1 MSFVVLGG
9 ANMITDYLNP
19 YDHDPRYRDQLK
31 NSSAKGVAG
40 GLVATGLVVGMIGM
54 GLSSTSALADP
65 DEEVMVLDS
74 GQTVV
79 TDLKPADDHPLDHL
93 YSGWRFRT
101 KETQSLQLDDFEN
114 PAFPAV
120 DAGETLWSKVDG
132 SEGKSCASCH
142 DDATVSMKGVRAQ
155 FPKWNGAINR
165 PHTMETQI
173 NECRTTRMGAEKW
186 KWEASQMLAMTA
198 YVGLQSRGMAV
209 NVNVNE
215 GEMPKWT
222 AKGKELYYTRVGQ
235 LNMSCSNCHEDN
247 YGTMIRADHLSQG
260 HINGFPTY
268 RLKWAGLGSSHRRFK
283 GCMAN
288 IRATPFKRGSDEFTA
303 LEVYLAARG
312 NGLAVETPAVR
323 N

>member
-1 MSFVVLGG
+1 
-9 ANMITDYLNP
+9 MISEYLNP
-19 YDHDPRYRDQLK
+19 GYRAEGRPQRAGWK
-31 NSSAKGVAG
+31 AGAKIAG
-40 GLVATGLVVGMIGM
+40 LLAAMAGIGL
-54 GLSSTSALADP
+54 LSGPVLADP
-65 DEEVMVLDS
+65 NDGVLTMDN
-74 GQTVV
+74 GQTLV
-79 TDLKPADDHPLDHL
+79 TDLEPGADHPLDHL
-93 YSGWRFRT
+93 YSGWRFRET
-101 KETQSLQLDDFEN
+101 ETQALQLDDFEN

-120 DAGETLWSKVDG
+120 DAGEELWSKVDG

-142 DDATVSMKGVRAQ
+142 NDAATSMKGVRAQ
-155 FPKWNGAINR
+155 MPKWNAAINR

-186 KWEASQMLAMTA
+186 KWEARQMLAMTA

-209 NVNVNE
+209 SVNVDE
-215 GEMPKWT
+215 GEMPKWSE
-222 AKGKELYYTRVGQ
+222 KGKELYYTRVGQ
-235 LNMSCSNCHEDN
+235 LNMSCANCHEDN
-247 YGTMIRADHLSQG
+247 YGNMIRADHLSQG

-283 GCMAN
+283 GCMDN

-312 NGLAVETPAVR
+312 NGLSVETPAVR